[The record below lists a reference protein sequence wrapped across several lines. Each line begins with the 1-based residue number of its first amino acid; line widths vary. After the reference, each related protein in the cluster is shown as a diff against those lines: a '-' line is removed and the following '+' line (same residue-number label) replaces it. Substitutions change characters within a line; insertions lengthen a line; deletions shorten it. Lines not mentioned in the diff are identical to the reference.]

1 MMDIMLA
8 DLQLKDKKYL
18 LHLTMWKPLGLPH
31 LYEII
36 LIKFVNLKKNV
47 YLCTQNEDSM
57 QQLRFNPAQ
66 YELINL
72 LSCVDKEEDIIELK
86 EVLVQF
92 LNRCLQREIDKLWDA
107 GIINEKVIEDWGKEH
122 MRTPYKHAY

>member
-1 MMDIMLA
+1 
-8 DLQLKDKKYL
+8 
-18 LHLTMWKPLGLPH
+18 MWRPERLPH
-31 LYEII
+31 FYEII
-36 LIKFVNLKKNV
+36 LTKFGSLKKNV

-72 LSCVDKEEDIIELK
+72 LSCIDKEEDIIELK